1 MPNGGK
7 RPGSGRKK
15 GVPNKVTAQIK
26 AAAQEHG
33 VAALKELVRIMK
45 KGTSEA
51 ARIAACKE
59 ILDRGYGKAPQAI
72 VGGGDDD
79 KPAFPTEIQ
88 FKIVSPT
95 IDRPPSE
102 TREEWVARRKREL
115 EGVTRPF
122 SSKSN

>member
-26 AAAQEHG
+26 AAAQQQG
-33 VAALKELVRIMK
+33 VAALEELVRIAT
-45 KGTSEA
+45 KGKSEA

-72 VGGGDDD
+72 IGGDDD
-79 KPAFPTEIQ
+79 DNPVFPTEVQI
-88 FKIVSPT
+88 KIVN
-95 IDRPPSE
+95 PS
-102 TREEWVARRKREL
+102 TRSDLR
-115 EGVTRPF
+115 
-122 SSKSN
+122 